1 MEVIIM
7 HRQRKKL
14 NLDSQNKILNFILQM
29 ETIPEDY
36 VLEDFPGYLRVN
48 AHSING
54 VLYAARD
61 FEEVYLVN
69 VMKPGMFPDF
79 VEEFVND

>member
-1 MEVIIM
+1 ML
-7 HRQRKKL
+7 RKRKKL

-29 ETIPEDY
+29 EDVSEDY
-36 VLEDFPGYLRVN
+36 VIEDFPGYLRVN

-69 VMKPGMFPDF
+69 VMRPGMYPEFI
-79 VEEFVND
+79 EEFV

>member
-1 MEVIIM
+1 M

-48 AHSING
+48 AHAING

-61 FEEVYLVN
+61 FEEIYLVN
-69 VMKPGMFPDF
+69 VMNPGIFPDF
-79 VEEFVND
+79 IEEFCE

>member
-1 MEVIIM
+1 MNRQ
-7 HRQRKKL
+7 RQRKKL
-14 NLDSQNKILNFILQM
+14 ILDSQNKILNFILQM

-61 FEEVYLVN
+61 FEEVYIVN
-69 VMKPGMFPDF
+69 AMNPGTFPEF
-79 VEEFVND
+79 IEEYCEQ

>member
-1 MEVIIM
+1 M
-7 HRQRKKL
+7 HRQRKRL

-29 ETIPEDY
+29 ETISEDY

-61 FEEVYLVN
+61 FEEIYLVN
-69 VMKPGMFPDF
+69 IMKKQIY
-79 VEEFVND
+79 

>member
-1 MEVIIM
+1 MQRQ
-7 HRQRKKL
+7 RQRKRLKF
-14 NLDSQNKILNFILQM
+14 DSQNKILNFILQM
-29 ETIPEDY
+29 ESIPEDY

-61 FEEVYLVN
+61 FEEIYLVN
-69 VMKPGMFPDF
+69 VMYPGVFPDF
-79 VEEFVND
+79 VEEFI

>member
-1 MEVIIM
+1 M

-14 NLDSQNKILNFILQM
+14 CLNSQNKILNFILQM
-29 ETIPEDY
+29 ENIPEDY

-69 VMKPGMFPDF
+69 VMKSGVFPDF
-79 VEEFVND
+79 IEEFVND

>member
-1 MEVIIM
+1 MN
-7 HRQRKKL
+7 HQRQRKKL
-14 NLDSQNKILNFILQM
+14 IFDSQNKILNFILQM

-69 VMKPGMFPDF
+69 VMNPGVFP
-79 VEEFVND
+79 EFIKEFM

>member
-1 MEVIIM
+1 M
-7 HRQRKKL
+7 HRLRKKL
-14 NLDSQNKILNFILQM
+14 QLNSQNTILNFILKM
-29 ETIPEDY
+29 ENIQEDY

-69 VMKPGMFPDF
+69 VKKPGVFPDF
-79 VEEFVND
+79 IEEFV

>member
-1 MEVIIM
+1 MIRQ
-7 HRQRKKL
+7 RQRKKL
-14 NLDSQNKILNFILQM
+14 VLDSQNKILNFILQM

-61 FEEVYLVN
+61 FEEVYIVN
-69 VMKPGMFPDF
+69 AMSPGTFPEF
-79 VEEFVND
+79 IEEYCE

>member
-1 MEVIIM
+1 MQRQ
-7 HRQRKKL
+7 RQRKQLKF
-14 NLDSQNKILNFILQM
+14 DSQNKILNFILQM
-29 ETIPEDY
+29 ENIPEDY

-61 FEEVYLVN
+61 FEEIFLVN
-69 VMKPGMFPDF
+69 VMNPGVFPSF
-79 VEEFVND
+79 VEEFI

>member
-1 MEVIIM
+1 M

-69 VMKPGMFPDF
+69 VMKPGVFPEF
-79 VEEFVND
+79 VEEFCE

>member
-1 MEVIIM
+1 MIRQ
-7 HRQRKKL
+7 RQRKKL
-14 NLDSQNKILNFILQM
+14 VLDSQNKILNFILQM

-61 FEEVYLVN
+61 FEEVYIVN
-69 VMKPGMFPDF
+69 TMNPDTFPEF
-79 VEEFVND
+79 IEEYCEQ

>member
-1 MEVIIM
+1 MQ
-7 HRQRKKL
+7 RSRKKL

-29 ETIPEDY
+29 ENISESY
-36 VLEDFPGYLRVN
+36 VIEDFPGYMRVN

-61 FEEVYLVN
+61 FEEIYLVN
-69 VMKPGMFPDF
+69 VMNPGIFPDF
-79 VEEFVND
+79 IEEFM

>member
-1 MEVIIM
+1 MQ
-7 HRQRKKL
+7 RSRKKL
-14 NLDSQNKILNFILQM
+14 NLNSQNKILNFILQM
-29 ETIPEDY
+29 ETISEDY

-48 AHSING
+48 THSING

-69 VMKPGMFPDF
+69 VMHTGVFP
-79 VEEFVND
+79 EFIDEFCK

>member
-1 MEVIIM
+1 MIRQ
-7 HRQRKKL
+7 RQRKKL
-14 NLDSQNKILNFILQM
+14 VLDSQNKILNFILQM

-61 FEEVYLVN
+61 FEEVYIVN
-69 VMKPGMFPDF
+69 TMSPGTFPEF
-79 VEEFVND
+79 IEEYCE

>member
-1 MEVIIM
+1 M
-7 HRQRKKL
+7 HRQRKRL

-29 ETIPEDY
+29 ETISEDY

-61 FEEVYLVN
+61 FDVIYLVI
-69 VMKPGMFPDF
+69 VMSPGVFPDF
-79 VEEFVND
+79 IEGFV

>member
-1 MEVIIM
+1 M

-14 NLDSQNKILNFILQM
+14 NLNSQNKILNFILQM

-36 VLEDFPGYLRVN
+36 VIEDFPGYLRVN

-61 FEEVYLVN
+61 FEEIYLVN
-69 VMKPGMFPDF
+69 VMHPGVYPEFI
-79 VEEFVND
+79 EEFV

>member
-1 MEVIIM
+1 MQ
-7 HRQRKKL
+7 RSRKKL

-29 ETIPEDY
+29 ENISESY
-36 VLEDFPGYLRVN
+36 VIEDFPGYMRVN

-69 VMKPGMFPDF
+69 VMNPGVFPDF
-79 VEEFVND
+79 IEEFCE